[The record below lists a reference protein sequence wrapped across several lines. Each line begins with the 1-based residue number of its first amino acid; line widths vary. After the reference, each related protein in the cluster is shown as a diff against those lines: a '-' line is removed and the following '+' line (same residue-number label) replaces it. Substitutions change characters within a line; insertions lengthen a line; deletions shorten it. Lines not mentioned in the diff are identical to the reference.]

1 MCSIYNE
8 NILFTLYA
16 IIWEKIHIDP
26 SGNPK
31 VLGVFPLSFLSMVM
45 INSQGS
51 LVGLRET
58 QVYEGVFNQYQR

>member
-1 MCSIYNE
+1 M
-8 NILFTLYA
+8 
-16 IIWEKIHIDP
+16 DP

-31 VLGVFPLSFLSMVM
+31 VLGGFPLSFLSMVM